1 MPHVAPATQPR
12 PADHTDFGSGY
23 SSLNILKDYTVD
35 LIKLDMGFL
44 RNFTEKSRS
53 IISSVIAMAKDL
65 GIKTLAEGVETQKHA
80 EFLASIGCGRQ
91 QGYYYGKPQPLVGT
105 LAHIEAEG
113 REIEPRKWCHY
124 YDVASMAIRET
135 NQTSALFDLHED
147 GYLHYLYTNQV
158 YREQLHALGYRCRDV
173 EGFLNRKARP

>member
-1 MPHVAPATQPR
+1 
-12 PADHTDFGSGY
+12 
-23 SSLNILKDYTVD
+23 
-35 LIKLDMGFL
+35 MGFL

-124 YDVASMAIRET
+124 YDVASMAIRDSSLQRWIY
-135 NQTSALFDLHED
+135 NLSA
-147 GYLHYLYTNQV
+147 TAPRQPN
-158 YREQLHALGYRCRDV
+158 
-173 EGFLNRKARP
+173 

>member
-1 MPHVAPATQPR
+1 ML
-12 PADHTDFGSGY
+12 DDFGSGY

-65 GIKTLAEGVETQKHA
+65 GIKTLAEGVETQEHA

-124 YDVASMAIRET
+124 
-135 NQTSALFDLHED
+135 
-147 GYLHYLYTNQV
+147 
-158 YREQLHALGYRCRDV
+158 
-173 EGFLNRKARP
+173 